1 MTPNKNNCD
10 DNIIYRD
17 ATQPLKARVAD
28 LLSHMTLDEKIAQL
42 GSAWVFELLTDMKFD
57 TGKAQ
62 RLMSQGI
69 GHITRVAGASSLTP
83 VEGAK
88 LANTIQRYLLENTRL
103 SIPAIVHEECCS
115 GYMARNATCFPQII
129 GVASAWEPELV
140 KAMAAV
146 VRTQMRTAGAH
157 QGLSPVLDVVR
168 DPRWGRVEETF
179 GEDPYLVSLLGVNF
193 VQGLQGDNW
202 AERVMATAKHFVGY
216 GVPDG
221 GFNWNPA
228 HIPARELR
236 EVFLLPFEAAVKEAN
251 LQSLMNGYNE
261 LDGVPCAASEE
272 LLDTILRREWGF
284 DGVVVS
290 DYFAI
295 NQLQQAHQITANK
308 IDSAWRALTA
318 GIDIE
323 LPNTDCYGHPL
334 REAVETGVIDA
345 ALIDRSVGRL
355 LAQKFALG
363 LFENPYVAE
372 TAITAVLDTPEQRRL
387 AREIAQK
394 SMILLKNENNL
405 LPLDKGISKLAVIG
419 PQADTTRHLVGDY
432 AYICHIETLMEA
444 RQKDTGLGMPIP
456 DAMEVVDAFVP
467 MNTILQ
473 ALRDKVSAETEILYA
488 PGCEIT
494 GTDKSGF
501 AAAVDAA
508 RQAEV
513 ALVFVGGKS
522 GLTDDC
528 TCGEARDRADLN
540 LTGVQEELV
549 QAIHATGTPV
559 VLVLID
565 GRPLSISWAAEHVP
579 AILEAWLP
587 GEEGAEAVADV
598 LFGDV
603 NPGGK
608 LPITIPRHVGQ
619 IPIYYNHKP
628 SGGRS
633 HWKET
638 YVDLSN
644 KPLWPFGYGLSYTTF
659 TYENLGLNK
668 QQVTAGDTFQV
679 NVDVTNNGDYVGDE
693 VVQLY
698 SRMAYVTV
706 TRPIKEL
713 KGFKRITLEPGQ
725 TKTITFELFTNQFGF
740 YNREMRYVIEPG
752 VIEIMVGAS
761 SEDLPLKM
769 KIEIIGETSEISRD
783 KKFFSH
789 VALHKT
795 HLS

>member
-1 MTPNKNNCD
+1 MPNTKETP
-10 DNIIYRD
+10 IYQD
-17 ATQPLKARVAD
+17 AARSIDERVTD
-28 LLSHMTLDEKIAQL
+28 LLSRMTLTEKIAQL

-57 TGKAQ
+57 ADKA
-62 RLMSQGI
+62 RKHMADGI

-83 VEGAK
+83 ADGAK
-88 LANTIQRYLLENTRL
+88 LANTIQRYLLENSRL
-103 SIPAIVHEECCS
+103 GIPALVHEECCS

-129 GVASAWEPELV
+129 GLASTWQPELAG
-140 KAMAAV
+140 AMAAV
-146 VRTQMRTAGAH
+146 VREQMRAAGAH

-179 GEDPYLVSLLGVNF
+179 GEDPYLVSLMGVHY
-193 VQGLQGDNW
+193 VRGLQGDDW
-202 AERVMATAKHFVGY
+202 TDRIVATAKHFVGY
-216 GVPDG
+216 GIPDG

-236 EVFLLPFEAAVKEAN
+236 EVYLLPFEAAVKEGR
-251 LQSLMNGYNE
+251 LQSVMNGYNE
-261 LDGVPCAASEE
+261 LDGIPCAASEE
-272 LLDTILRREWGF
+272 LLDTILRQEWGF

-290 DYFAI
+290 DYFAV
-295 NQLQQAHQITANK
+295 NQLQQAHQITNNK
-308 IDSAWRALTA
+308 LDSAVRALTA

-323 LPNTDCYGHPL
+323 LPNTDCYGGPL
-334 REAVETGVIDA
+334 QEAVETGRIDLA
-345 ALIDRSVGRL
+345 VIDRSVGRL
-355 LAQKFALG
+355 LTQKFALG
-363 LFENPYVAE
+363 LFEQPYVDEA
-372 TAITAVLDTPEQRRL
+372 AVTPVFDTPDQRKL

-394 SMILLKNENNL
+394 SIVLLKNDDDL
-405 LPLDKGISKLAVIG
+405 LPLDPKIGKLAVIG

-444 RQKDTGLGMPIP
+444 REKDTGLGMPVP
-456 DAMEVVDAFVP
+456 DAMEIDDAFVP

-473 ALRDKVSAETEILYA
+473 ALRDMVSTETDIVYA
-488 PGCEIT
+488 PGCT
-494 GTDKSGF
+494 VLGDDRSGF
-501 AAAVDAA
+501 AAAVEAA

-540 LTGVQEELV
+540 LTGVQAELV
-549 QAIHATGTPV
+549 EAIHATGTPV
-559 VLVLID
+559 VLVLIN
-565 GRPLSISWAAEHVP
+565 GRPLSVAWAAKHVP
-579 AILEAWLP
+579 AIVEAWLP

-598 LFGDV
+598 LFGQV

-608 LPITIPRHVGQ
+608 LPITVPREVGQ

-659 TYENLGLNK
+659 LYDNLCLSQPQAAAGESV
-668 QQVTAGDTFQV
+668 QVRV
-679 NVDVTNNGDYVGDE
+679 EVTNTGDRPGDE

-698 SRMAYVTV
+698 TRMAFVSV
-706 TRPIKEL
+706 TRPMKEL
-713 KGFKRITLEPGQ
+713 KGF
-725 TKTITFELFTNQFGF
+725 
-740 YNREMRYVIEPG
+740 
-752 VIEIMVGAS
+752 
-761 SEDLPLKM
+761 
-769 KIEIIGETSEISRD
+769 
-783 KKFFSH
+783 
-789 VALHKT
+789 
-795 HLS
+795 

>member
-1 MTPNKNNCD
+1 MAHPFPYQNPSL
-10 DNIIYRD
+10 
-17 ATQPLKARVAD
+17 PLEERVTD
-28 LLSHMTLDEKIAQL
+28 LLSRMTLAEKIAQL
-42 GSAWVFELLTDMKFD
+42 GSAWVFELLSDMRFD
-57 TGKAQ
+57 PGKAQ
-62 RLMSQGI
+62 QLMSQGI

-88 LANTIQRYLLENTRL
+88 LANTIQGYLLENTRL
-103 SIPAIVHEECCS
+103 GIPAIVHEECCS

-129 GVASAWEPELV
+129 GLASTWEPELAG
-140 KAMAAV
+140 AMASV
-146 VRTQMRTAGAH
+146 VRQQMRAAGAH

-179 GEDPYLVSLLGVNF
+179 GEDPYLVSLMGVNF
-193 VQGLQGDNW
+193 VTGLQGDNW
-202 AERVMATAKHFVGY
+202 AERIVATAKHFVGY

-221 GFNWNPA
+221 GLNWNPA

-236 EVFLLPFEAAVKEAN
+236 EVFLLPFEAAVKEAK

-272 LLDTILRREWGF
+272 LLEIILRQEWGF

-295 NQLQQAHQITANK
+295 NQLQQAHHITASK
-308 IDSAWRALTA
+308 TDSAWRALTA

-323 LPNTDCYGHPL
+323 LPNTDCYGQPL
-334 REAVETGVIDA
+334 REAIETGLIDA

-372 TAITAVLDTPEQRRL
+372 EAITTVLDTPEQRRL
-387 AREIAQK
+387 AREIARK
-394 SMILLKNENNL
+394 SIILLKNEDNL
-405 LPLDKGISKLAVIG
+405 LPLDKGMSKLAVIG

-432 AYICHIETLMEA
+432 AYICHIESLMEA
-444 RQKDTGLGMPIP
+444 RRKETGLGMPIAE
-456 DAMEVVDAFVP
+456 AMEIDEAFVP
-467 MNTILQ
+467 MKTILQ
-473 ALRDKVSAETEILYA
+473 ALRDKVSAGTEIFYA
-488 PGCEIT
+488 PGCQVL
-494 GTDKSGF
+494 GDDRSGF
-501 AAAVDAA
+501 AAAVAAA

-540 LTGVQEELV
+540 LLGVQEELV
-549 QAIHATGTPV
+549 QAIYGTGTPI
-559 VLVLID
+559 VLVLVD
-565 GRPLSISWAAEHVP
+565 GRPLSINWAADHVP
-579 AILEAWLP
+579 AILETWLP
-587 GEEGAEAVADV
+587 GEEGAEAVAEV
-598 LFGDV
+598 LFGEV

-608 LPITIPRHVGQ
+608 LPITVPRHVGQ

-633 HWKET
+633 HWKER

-659 TYENLGLNK
+659 TYENLRLTT
-668 QQVTAGDTFQV
+668 QQVRAGDSFQASV
-679 NVDVTNNGDYVGDE
+679 EVTNRGDCAGDE

-698 SRMAYVTV
+698 TRMAYVTV
-706 TRPIKEL
+706 TRPVKEL
-713 KGFKRITLEPGQ
+713 KGFKRIKLEPGQ
-725 TKTITFELFTNQFGF
+725 TTTVTFELFTNQFGF
-740 YNREMRYVIEPG
+740 YNREMHYVIEPG
-752 VIEIMVGAS
+752 HLEIMVGAS
-761 SEDLPLKM
+761 SEDLPLNTQV
-769 KIEIIGETSEISRD
+769 EIVGETTEISRN
-783 KKFFSH
+783 KKFFSQI
-789 VALHKT
+789 VT
-795 HLS
+795 P

>member
-1 MTPNKNNCD
+1 MQKTKETM
-10 DNIIYRD
+10 IYQD
-17 ATQPLKARVAD
+17 ASRSIETRVAD
-28 LLSHMTLDEKIAQL
+28 LLSRMTLDEKIAQL
-42 GSAWVFELLTDMKFD
+42 GSAWVFELLTDLKFD
-57 TGKAQ
+57 AGKAH
-62 RLMSQGI
+62 RLMSHGI

-103 SIPAIVHEECCS
+103 GIPAMVHEECCS

-129 GVASAWEPELV
+129 GLASTWEPELAR
-140 KAMAAV
+140 AMASV
-146 VRTQMRTAGAH
+146 VWEQMRAAGAH

-179 GEDPYLVSLLGVNF
+179 GEDPYLVSLMGVNF
-193 VQGLQGDNW
+193 VAGLQGDDW
-202 AERVMATAKHFVGY
+202 AERVVATAKHFVGY

-251 LQSLMNGYNE
+251 LQSVMNGYNE

-295 NQLQQAHQITANK
+295 NQLQQAHHITNNK
-308 IDSAWRALTA
+308 SGSAVRALTA

-323 LPNTDCYGHPL
+323 LPNTDCYGQPL
-334 REAVETGVIDA
+334 REAVEKGLIGI
-345 ALIDRSVGRL
+345 ALINRSVGRL

-363 LFENPYVAE
+363 LFENPYVDE
-372 TAITAVLDTPEQRRL
+372 TTITGVLDTPAQRRL

-394 SMILLKNENNL
+394 SMILLKNDDNL
-405 LPLDKGISKLAVIG
+405 LPLDKGLRKLAVIG

-432 AYICHIETLMEA
+432 AYICHIESLMEA
-444 RQKDTGLGMPIP
+444 RQKDMGLGMPVP
-456 DAMEVVDAFVP
+456 DAMEIDDAFVP

-473 ALRDKVSAETEILYA
+473 TLRRKVSARTEIFYA
-488 PGCEIT
+488 LGCKVL
-494 GTDKSGF
+494 GDDRSGF
-501 AAAVDAA
+501 EAAVAAA

-513 ALVFVGGKS
+513 ALVFAGGKS

-565 GRPLSISWAAEHVP
+565 GRPLSIRWAAEHVP
-579 AILEAWLP
+579 AILEGWLP
-587 GEEGAEAVADV
+587 GEEGAEAVVEV

-608 LPITIPRHVGQ
+608 LPITVPRHVGQ

-633 HWKET
+633 HWKEA

-659 TYENLGLNK
+659 TYRNLRLSK

-679 NVDVTNNGDYVGDE
+679 SVEVTNTGPCAGDE

-698 SRMAYVTV
+698 TRMAFVSV
-706 TRPIKEL
+706 TRPVKEL
-713 KGFKRITLEPGQ
+713 KGFKRIILEPGQ
-725 TKTITFELFTNQFGF
+725 TKTVTFELYTNQFGF
-740 YNREMRYVIEPG
+740 YNRELRYVVEPG
-752 VIEIMVGAS
+752 ALEIMVGPS
-761 SEDLPLKM
+761 SEELPLNA
-769 KIEIIGETSEISRD
+769 KIEIVGQTTEIGQD
-783 KKFFSH
+783 KKFFSQ
-789 VALHKT
+789 VTVQKK
-795 HLS
+795 

>member
-1 MTPNKNNCD
+1 M
-10 DNIIYRD
+10 IYQD
-17 ATQPLKARVAD
+17 ASRSIEERIAD
-28 LLSHMTLDEKIAQL
+28 LLSRMTLAEKIAQL

-57 TGKAQ
+57 IDKAQ
-62 RLMSQGI
+62 QLMSHGI

-103 SIPAIVHEECCS
+103 GIPAMVHEECCS
-115 GYMARNATCFPQII
+115 GYMARNATCFPQTI
-129 GVASAWEPELV
+129 GLASTWEPELAR
-140 KAMAAV
+140 AMASV
-146 VRTQMRTAGAH
+146 VRAQMRAAGAH

-179 GEDPYLVSLLGVNF
+179 GEDPYLVSLMGVNF
-193 VQGLQGDNW
+193 VAGLQGSDW
-202 AERVMATAKHFVGY
+202 AERVVATAKHFVGY

-251 LQSLMNGYNE
+251 LQSVMNGYNE
-261 LDGVPCAASEE
+261 LDGVPCAASDL
-272 LLDTILRREWGF
+272 LLDIILRQEWGF

-295 NQLQQAHQITANK
+295 NQLQQAHQISNNK
-308 IDSAWRALTA
+308 ISSARRALTA

-323 LPNTDCYGHPL
+323 LPNTDCYGQPL
-334 REAVETGVIDA
+334 REAVETGVIDV
-345 ALIDRSVGRL
+345 ALIERSVGRL

-394 SMILLKNENNL
+394 SLILLKNEGTL

-432 AYICHIETLMEA
+432 AYICHIESLMEA
-444 RQKDTGLGMPIP
+444 RQKDMGLGMPLP
-456 DAMEVVDAFVP
+456 DAMEIDDGFVP

-473 ALRDKVSAETEILYA
+473 ALRNKVSAETEIFYA

-494 GTDKSGF
+494 GDDKSGF
-501 AAAVDAA
+501 VAAVEAA

-513 ALVFVGGKS
+513 ALIFVGGKS

-528 TCGEARDRADLN
+528 TCGEFRDRADLN

-565 GRPLSISWAAEHVP
+565 GRPLSIRWAAEHVP
-579 AILEAWLP
+579 AILKAWLP

-603 NPGGK
+603 TPGGK
-608 LPITIPRHVGQ
+608 LPITVPRHVGQ

-633 HWKET
+633 HWKES

-659 TYENLGLNK
+659 TYRNLRLSK
-668 QQVTAGDTFQV
+668 QQVTAGDAFRV
-679 NVDVTNNGDYVGDE
+679 SVEVTNTGDYAGDE

-698 SRMAYVTV
+698 TRMAYVMV
-706 TRPIKEL
+706 TRPVKEL

-725 TKTITFELFTNQFGF
+725 TKAVTFELFTNQFGF
-740 YNREMRYVIEPG
+740 YNRDMCYVVEPG
-752 VIEIMVGAS
+752 AVEIMVGAS
-761 SEDLPLKM
+761 SEDLPLKT
-769 KIEIIGETSEISRD
+769 KIEIVGEPTEISRD
-783 KKFFSH
+783 KKFFSK
-789 VALHKT
+789 VLLT
-795 HLS
+795 DTFTS